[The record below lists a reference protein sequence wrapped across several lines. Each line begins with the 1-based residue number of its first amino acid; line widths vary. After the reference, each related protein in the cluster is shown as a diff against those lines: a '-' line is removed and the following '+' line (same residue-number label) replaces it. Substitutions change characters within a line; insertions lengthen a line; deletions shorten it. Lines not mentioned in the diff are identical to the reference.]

1 MNTCKIRNIV
11 LGEGT
16 PKVCVPIVE
25 QTKEEIIDSAK
36 KINEVGADTLP
47 TAPKVSAEPNASPLN
62 LLIAPVPAIDIV
74 IIGLS
79 A

>member
-25 QTKEEIIDSAK
+25 KTKEEIIDSAK
-36 KINEVGADTLP
+36 KINEVGAD
-47 TAPKVSAEPNASPLN
+47 
-62 LLIAPVPAIDIV
+62 IV
-74 IIGLS
+74 
-79 A
+79 